1 MASTL
6 PTQIDY
12 TSRDF
17 ASLRDD
23 LIARIRTSI
32 PDWQGN
38 DPADFGVVMAEAF
51 AHLGDVLSYYTDRA
65 ANESTLT
72 TATRRGSVISL
83 ARDLGYDPSGYTSAT
98 GRVVF
103 SNTSASPLT
112 IPAKTVLTASVEKDD
127 FLLYIPFETDS
138 AVTVAAGSAASVTIT
153 QGETVSG
160 ATGYGESL
168 GLSTGNPSMYMRIPS
183 DQVIKSTVSV
193 FVYDGVN
200 YYPWTQVQHL
210 ADYSPTS
217 RVFRVIDDGYGG
229 FFVQFGDGASG
240 QIPSQGHV
248 VYATYRTVD
257 GVNGNVP
264 AGSITEITSVP
275 GLTSSQVAVLVGQL
289 TVTNEAATSGGS
301 DPEDLAAIRNN
312 ASLAYRANNRA
323 VTLED
328 YQSLALQVSGCGK
341 ASAQSSVPTSV
352 SVAVAPSRNAGASE
366 ARPGY
371 TYNSGT
377 SSWDTTAE
385 MTNLISAVSTYLED
399 RRLAGVSV
407 SVLPPVYTPI
417 SITLTITALSS
428 VLNTDVSTIVKQAL
442 VDRLDYANVGFGA
455 TVLTTD
461 LIALVS
467 SLGVTQS
474 VTVTVLKKTANADGV
489 TNLVAA
495 EDEIFLLPEANV
507 TLVVTGGAS

>member
-17 ASLRDD
+17 ASLKDD

-32 PDWQGN
+32 PDWQGT
-38 DPADFGVVMAEAF
+38 DPADFGVVLAEAF

-65 ANESTLT
+65 ANESALS
-72 TATRRGSVISL
+72 TATRRGSVIAL
-83 ARDLGYDPSGYTSAT
+83 ARDLGYDPSGYTAAT
-98 GRVVF
+98 GTVVF
-103 SNTSASPLT
+103 SNTSTSPLI

-127 FLLYIPFETDS
+127 FLLYIPFETNS
-138 AVTVAAGSAASVTIT
+138 AVTVAASSAGSVAVT
-153 QGETVSG
+153 QGETVNG
-160 ATGYGESL
+160 AAGYGESL
-168 GLSTGNPSMYMRIPS
+168 GLSSGNPSMFMRIPS
-183 DQVIKSTVSV
+183 DQIIKTSVSV
-193 FVYDGVN
+193 YVYDGVN

-210 ADYSPTS
+210 ADYGPTS

-229 FFVQFGDGASG
+229 FYVQFGDGASG
-240 QIPSQGHV
+240 QIPSQGHI
-248 VYATYRTVD
+248 VYASYRNVD

-264 AGSITEITSVP
+264 SGSVTEITTVP
-275 GLTSSQVAVLVGQL
+275 GLTSAQVAVLVGNL
-289 TVTNEAATSGGS
+289 SVTNEAATTGGS
-301 DPEDLAAIRNN
+301 DPEDLASIRTN
-312 ASLAYRANNRA
+312 AALAYRANNRA

-366 ARPGY
+366 TRPGY

-385 MTNLISAVSTYLED
+385 MTGLISSVSSYLED

-417 SITLTITALSS
+417 SMTLTITAVSS
-428 VLNTDVSTIVKQAL
+428 VLNTDVSTIVKQAI

-455 TVLTTD
+455 SILTTD

-467 SLGVTQS
+467 SLGVTEA
-474 VTVTVLKKTANADGV
+474 VTVTVLKKSSGPDAVN
-489 TNLVAA
+489 NLVAA
-495 EDEIFLLPEANV
+495 EDEIFLLPEGNV